1 MKKLLTFYLVICLL
15 ALSLFAQSSS
25 KKDGHIFIPA
35 EPCYMAIEELP
46 PILGLHFGMK
56 IDEVK
61 KIYKTTRNI
70 SSRGKPSPKVLLDIE
85 IYEIRSSEIT
95 RSRFKS
101 SLQSVEFIHQTGG
114 QTNGITSIS
123 LNFRPPLRAGAYAL
137 FEKITD
143 ETGLP
148 GNYWLARDF
157 GSTNYLQ
164 WDARCDGFS
173 ASVVIQPGFFARLNL
188 YPSFGERQKRKP
200 RRDEGPVGD

>member
-1 MKKLLTFYLVICLL
+1 MKKLLISCLAIWLL
-15 ALSLFAQSSS
+15 ALSLFGQSSP
-25 KKDGHIFIPA
+25 KKDGRIFIPA

-61 KIYKTTRNI
+61 KVHKGLRAKFM
-70 SSRGKPSPKVLLDIE
+70 GKKPRALSDTDF
-85 IYEIRSSEIT
+85 YEIGGRDLIQLSS
-95 RSRFKS
+95 FKT
-101 SLQSVEFIHQTGG
+101 SLTSMELTYQQDV
-114 QTNGITSIS
+114 GIMSIM
-123 LNFRPPLRAGAYAL
+123 LNFRPPSKAGAYAL

-148 GNYWLARDF
+148 GNYWLVRDF

-200 RRDEGPVGD
+200 RRDEGPVG